1 MVIFIKF
8 TIILIFNMSFFL
20 VVFFFFWKQLKNNN
34 QKEEKK
40 FNKTHAIKNIKVII
54 YLNQMK

>member
-1 MVIFIKF
+1 MQYVIFPCG
-8 TIILIFNMSFFL
+8 
-20 VVFFFFWKQLKNNN
+20 FFFWKKLKNNN

>member
-8 TIILIFNMSFFL
+8 TIILICNMSFFL
-20 VVFFFFWKQLKNNN
+20 VFFFFWKKLKNNN